1 MNQIMYIGPD
11 VKGVVK
17 RNQIFTYDPKEVKE
31 KVKKM
36 YEPAG
41 GLFVKM
47 EFAPV
52 QRKSVCTEGTLL
64 NITYNNFARKLAE

>member
-36 YEPAG
+36 Y
-41 GLFVKM
+41 
-47 EFAPV
+47 APV

>member
-11 VKGVVK
+11 VKGIVK

-31 KVKKM
+31 RVKKM
-36 YEPAG
+36 YEPAVE
-41 GLFVKM
+41 LFVKM

-52 QRKSVCTEGTLL
+52 QRKAVCTEGTLL
-64 NITYNNFARKLAE
+64 NITYNNFVRKLAE

>member
-31 KVKKM
+31 RVKKM
-36 YEPAG
+36 YEPAVE
-41 GLFVKM
+41 LFIKM
-47 EFAPV
+47 ESAPV
-52 QRKSVCTEGTLL
+52 QRKAVCTEGTLL
-64 NITYNNFARKLAE
+64 NITYNNFVRKLAE

>member
-31 KVKKM
+31 K
-36 YEPAG
+36 
-41 GLFVKM
+41 
-47 EFAPV
+47 
-52 QRKSVCTEGTLL
+52 
-64 NITYNNFARKLAE
+64 